1 MKLRKRI
8 GALGAAM
15 VMAVSMMNIGA
26 SAYELRYFTNA
37 PTSVQ
42 KRTDEELINGVYGTV
57 TKIYFHSDTF
67 TTLLPGASVK
77 ATNMNMSNKPYATIK
92 QANKQYTI
100 TVNMYLTG
108 ACIHNFYEVKNG
120 AASISVTASGTSSHN

>member
-1 MKLRKRI
+1 MSYAPFMGDNKPLSV
-8 GALGAAM
+8 GLNPLG
-15 VMAVSMMNIGA
+15 IRTA
-26 SAYELRYFTNA
+26 SEQL
-37 PTSVQ
+37 
-42 KRTDEELINGVYGTV
+42 
-57 TKIYFHSDTF
+57 F